1 MLRNDLCYALRLMRR
16 NPGFT
21 AVAVLS
27 LALGIGANTA
37 IYSLFYTIMLRQLPV
52 AHPEQLVEFLFSD
65 PGQLRDDGYW
75 EWERYEYIRDHNHVF
90 SALTGMTFD
99 NLASVHLE
107 GAEPETVIEESV
119 LGNYFQVLGLKP
131 SIGRLTGPEDVPTS
145 GDGGGGELVLVE
157 QPVPS

>member
-1 MLRNDLCYALRLMRR
+1 MLLNDIRYALRLMRR
-16 NPGFT
+16 SPGFT
-21 AVAVLS
+21 VIAVLS

-37 IYSLFYTIMLRQLPV
+37 IYSLLYTIMLRQLPI

-75 EWERYEYIRDHNHVF
+75 AWERYEYIREHNHVF

-107 GAEPETVIEESV
+107 GAEPET
-119 LGNYFQVLGLKP
+119 
-131 SIGRLTGPEDVPTS
+131 
-145 GDGGGGELVLVE
+145 
-157 QPVPS
+157 